1 MAKTKASSKKPVTKK
16 KRPAHDKSRPL
27 NDYTYQLCVSGAA
40 KGESVEEGKFLA
52 MAAGRAIASSG
63 NLLLTGAT
71 VGLPNYAAV
80 GAKEVGGWSVGISPA
95 ATKVSHVK
103 KYRLPTACYDVILY
117 TGLHYVGRDTLLV
130 SSCDAVVSVGGRLG
144 TLHEFTIAM
153 EMDKPIGFLQGAGG
167 ISSEIMDIL
176 KAAGEERSKNVIF
189 HTDPG
194 VLVNKLIARLNELNH
209 DELDIYNDDVQVCNA
224 CLEDS
229 NLCNLHEFKHG
240 KKTD

>member
-1 MAKTKASSKKPVTKK
+1 MAASKKKK
-16 KRPAHDKSRPL
+16 KVSKPSVR
-27 NDYTYQLCVSGAA
+27 NDYTYQICVSGAA
-40 KGESVEEGKFLA
+40 KGDSVDEGKHLA

-95 ATKVSHVK
+95 ATKVSHIK

-130 SSCDAVVSVGGRLG
+130 SSSDAVVSIGGRLG
-144 TLHEFTIAM
+144 TLHEFTVAM

-176 KAAGEERSKNVIF
+176 KAAGEEKSRNVIF
-189 HTDPG
+189 DTDPG
-194 VLVNKLIARLNELNH
+194 VLVNKLIARLNEMNK
-209 DELDIYNDDVQVCNA
+209 DELDIYNDDVQVCHICIDGSA
-224 CLEDS
+224 
-229 NLCNLHEFKHG
+229 LCNLHEFKQFNQ
-240 KKTD
+240 KTD